1 MTRNSS
7 EDSTCSKSFIQ
18 GPSISGSSLAFFG
31 CLFFFVVVVV
41 VVVVVVNI
49 VSAVSFSSCFSCFSC
64 FLDACLASHKAE
76 CLVLRLAST
85 ASASEACL
93 ANHSAECFE
102 ALGAG
107 LGEGLIFLA
116 LSCCCCSAGPCS
128 CGWSW
133 QPTLQMVAGQLP
145 SEQLLRHHES
155 DAMASLTLRHSESP
169 IALASSC

>member
-1 MTRNSS
+1 MR
-7 EDSTCSKSFIQ
+7 
-18 GPSISGSSLAFFG
+18 GLAATT
-31 CLFFFVVVVV
+31 
-41 VVVVVVNI
+41 
-49 VSAVSFSSCFSCFSC
+49 SAVSCFSCFSC